1 MLWPGIPLASKGTGI
16 ATVLPATPLHQRRLS
31 SHRALLSG
39 EFPGPE
45 WEHCRTVHAAAGPA
59 SSASGGR
66 RVGGA
71 GRGRR
76 LGSGREEEGSDF
88 GGSVGGGRLAV
99 LLE

>member
-1 MLWPGIPLASKGTGI
+1 MLWPGIPLASKGTGM
-16 ATVLPATPLHQRRLS
+16 ATVLPATPLHQRGLS

-45 WEHCRTVHAAAGPA
+45 WEHRHTVHAAAGPA
-59 SSASGGR
+59 SSAGGGGR
-66 RVGGA
+66 IGGA

-76 LGSGREEEGSDF
+76 LGSGREKEGADF
-88 GGSVGGGRLAV
+88 GGGGWGGRLVV